1 MTNRHSIPR
10 KNVVLVVDDSLDM
23 LSMLN
28 EVLDQAGMK
37 VLVALDG
44 EQALQ
49 IAEGITPDIVL
60 LDAMMPGMDGFET
73 CQRLKQIQEFTHV
86 PVIFMTGLSD
96 SASIVRGLEA
106 GGVDYVTKPIKQ
118 DELLA
123 RIQVHLAN
131 TRLTL
136 SARRAL
142 DSAGQY
148 LFAVDERGYLVW
160 ATPQAQSL
168 LQDAGFDENW
178 LDDMLPRLFQAV
190 SALPASQERSLLLEG
205 GSRPL
210 EMRYLGKIEGDEYLL
225 RLNDTVCMSEQEILK
240 QVLDLTGREAEVLL
254 WIAKGKTN
262 PEIGIILSMSPRT
275 VNKHLEHIF
284 KKLDVDNRTSAA
296 VTALSCLREA
306 VQQA

>member
-1 MTNRHSIPR
+1 MTNRHSTPR

-44 EQALQ
+44 EQAIQ
-49 IAEGITPDIVL
+49 IAQGVTPDIVL
-60 LDAMMPGMDGFET
+60 LDAMMPGMDGFDT

-86 PVIFMTGLSD
+86 PIIFMTGLSD

-106 GGVDYVTKPIKQ
+106 GSVDYVTKPIKQ

-131 TRLTL
+131 SRLTL

-148 LFAVDERGYLVW
+148 LFAVDEGGNLMW

-168 LQDAGFDENW
+168 FQDAGFDEAW
-178 LDDMLPRLFQAV
+178 IIKMLPRHFQSV
-190 SALPASQERSLLLEG
+190 SAMPASQESSMLLEG

-210 EMRYLGKIEGDEYLL
+210 EMRYIGKIEGDEHLL
-225 RLNDTVCMSEQEILK
+225 RLNDPIRMSEKEILK
-240 QVLDLTGREAEVLL
+240 QTLELTERESEVLL

-296 VTALSCLREA
+296 VTALSCLREG
-306 VQQA
+306 VQA